1 MKKGMNQKTNLL
13 FILQTFRTG
22 GSERIVKDLC
32 ENLDPDKFNCF
43 VVALVGGEME
53 KEFRDAGIPAHCVH
67 KKGRDARK
75 IMAELSGYVKSN
87 RIDVVNAH
95 HFSPFFHGLYGARIN
110 GAKIFFTGHT
120 CPEIDSI
127 GMFWSWVGTVL
138 LHLSDG
144 AIGISEDVSHS
155 IVKKFRARR
164 SKVSTIVNAV
174 NHKRFE
180 IEIDVGR
187 KRQELG
193 ILDGERI
200 VGSVGSLGQQK
211 NYPNLLKAFK
221 ILRGQMSDVK
231 LLIVGEGKRREELSA
246 LIRSLGLEGKALLLG
261 ARLDVPELMKI
272 MDVYC
277 LASFYEGLPL
287 TILEAMAAGVPIV
300 ATDVIGINEVVH
312 HEKTGLL
319 VAPDNPQELAE
330 GLMKVL
336 RSPGLGKDL
345 AENARKYVIEKHGM
359 TAWIGKYERLFLQ

>member
-1 MKKGMNQKTNLL
+1 
-13 FILQTFRTG
+13 
-22 GSERIVKDLC
+22 
-32 ENLDPDKFNCF
+32 
-43 VVALVGGEME
+43 
-53 KEFRDAGIPAHCVH
+53 
-67 KKGRDARK
+67 
-75 IMAELSGYVKSN
+75 
-87 RIDVVNAH
+87 
-95 HFSPFFHGLYGARIN
+95 
-110 GAKIFFTGHT
+110 
-120 CPEIDSI
+120 
-127 GMFWSWVGTVL
+127 L